1 MGRQIHQPCTQV
13 LLWDATPRLLVIV
26 IAPGVVVGKRILQ
39 QFLRKALCFLLL
51 NYPSD
56 PRELGTRKP
65 HARLQ
70 SLSNPLP
77 NIQEEKTRR
86 DCVPSF
92 VPNLE
97 HLRNRLDPMTAADS
111 VCSNLYDGGPLFCRS
126 HRRGLVDEERKSRGA

>member
-13 LLWDATPRLLVIV
+13 LLWDATPRLIVIV
-26 IAPGVVVGKRILQ
+26 LAPGVVVGKRILQ

-51 NYPSD
+51 NCP
-56 PRELGTRKP
+56 G
-65 HARLQ
+65 
-70 SLSNPLP
+70 SLSDPLP
-77 NIQEEKTRR
+77 NIQEEKTRC

-97 HLRNRLDPMTAADS
+97 HLRKGLDPMTTADS

-126 HRRGLVDEERKSRGA
+126 HRRGVVDEGA